1 VEVRIE
7 RYNNGAPIPSFV
19 EDRRIRRR
27 CESEVPDMLS
37 LDAHVLKVLNRR
49 TWQALIE

>member
-1 VEVRIE
+1 VNDYDESHVNPRS
-7 RYNNGAPIPSFV
+7 RTGKPSATA
-19 EDRRIRRR
+19 RLCRA
-27 CESEVPDMLS
+27 PDMLS